1 MAPHQLPLRRLLSAA
16 AVALAVTL
24 GVTLLPAAA
33 QPRSP
38 AVVDDY
44 AAYEPQ
50 TSCSPTAKPAMEYLA
65 RWLVRRFGG
74 EYGGIS
80 RACGGSKSEHKEGR
94 AFDWTMDAD
103 DAGDQRRVQRF
114 LKKVLRTDRRGN
126 EHALAR
132 RMGIMYIIW
141 DDQLYAA
148 YDRFVPKP
156 YRHSD
161 CTSVTRC
168 SKTLRH
174 RDHVHISL
182 SRAGGAAETS
192 WYSRELK
199 RVLARRAARAEAA
212 RRAEAEQA
220 EQTKRA
226 KRAKRAKQTK
236 QTKQAPPDRRA
247 LTEVRSIQ
255 DVTGPSW
262 GFAS

>member
-1 MAPHQLPLRRLLSAA
+1 MARHHSPTRRLLSAVPA
-16 AVALAVTL
+16 AVAGVLVATL
-24 GVTLLPAAA
+24 GLMLLTPAAHA
-33 QPRSP
+33 RPSI
-38 AVVDDY
+38 DDY

-50 TSCSPTAKPAMEYLA
+50 TTCSPTPKPAMEYLA

-80 RACGGSKSEHKEGR
+80 RACGGSRSEHKEGR

-114 LKKVLRTDRRGN
+114 LKKMLRTDRRGN

-141 DDQLYAA
+141 DDQMYAS
-148 YDRFVPKP
+148 YDRFAPKP
-156 YRHSD
+156 YLHPACR
-161 CTSVTRC
+161 SVARC
-168 SKTLRH
+168 SQTLRH

-192 WYSRELK
+192 WYARELK
-199 RVLARRAARAEAA
+199 RVLARRAARAEQRVEAQQEQKQVGRQQADVVADVPDIADEPDVRPVDDIA
-212 RRAEAEQA
+212 R
-220 EQTKRA
+220 
-226 KRAKRAKQTK
+226 
-236 QTKQAPPDRRA
+236 
-247 LTEVRSIQ
+247 
-255 DVTGPSW
+255 PSW